1 MRLLAIFILLFSA
14 PLMSGC
20 VILPVAAVGGLA
32 AETAT
37 ADSDP
42 NASNGI
48 VAEQW
53 QAACA
58 EVGGKLDPKTGDCD
72 GDLIGYLLNGKPA
85 PTAE

>member
-1 MRLLAIFILLFSA
+1 MRLLPICALLLSL
-14 PLMSGC
+14 PLLSGC

-48 VAEQW
+48 VAGQW

-58 EVGGKLDPKTGDCD
+58 RVGGKVDPKTGDCD
-72 GDLIGYLLNGKPA
+72 GDLFNRKPA
-85 PTAE
+85 PAAQ

>member
-1 MRLLAIFILLFSA
+1 MRLLPICALLLSL
-14 PLMSGC
+14 PLLSGC
-20 VILPVAAVGGLA
+20 VVLPVAAVGGLA

-48 VAEQW
+48 VSEQW

-58 EVGGKLDPKTGDCD
+58 EVGGKVDPKTGDCD
-72 GDLIGYLLNGKPA
+72 GDLIGYIFNDKPA
-85 PTAE
+85 PAAQ

>member
-1 MRLLAIFILLFSA
+1 MRLLAILTLLLSA
-14 PLMSGC
+14 PLLSGC
-20 VILPVAAVGGLA
+20 VIFPVAAVGGLA

-58 EVGGKLDPKTGDCD
+58 EVGGKVDPKTGDCD
-72 GDLIGYLLNGKPA
+72 GDLIGYLIDGKPA
-85 PTAE
+85 PAAD